1 MKHLKTILFF
11 APVLAILNAN
21 AQLKKQA
28 ITGNVTSISSG
39 APSNPLG
46 TKVPEKINTA
56 DRDSLSVGAT
66 NADKKMPAAEAGLA
80 SQSTNTE
87 SPFKAAVGVKF
98 LWGISATGKYFFKD
112 KHAIEA
118 IFRYRSLGGIVND
131 ITVTA
136 LYQYQRPIADV
147 SGLYWMLGG
156 GAYFGNSSIKNSI
169 LPAEYRDGTGSFY
182 FGIAGVAGL
191 EYKFDGMPIAISAD
205 WMPAINLNGGGFG
218 SENGGIGIKYTF

>member
-1 MKHLKTILFF
+1 MKHLKTILLF

-28 ITGNVTSISSG
+28 ITGNATLLSKS
-39 APSNPLG
+39 APSNSFG
-46 TKVPEKINTA
+46 AKVSGRGNSIEL
-56 DRDSLSVGAT
+56 DSVSVGAT
-66 NADKKMPAAEAGLA
+66 NANKKTSTNEVEHAG
-80 SQSTNTE
+80 QSTNAE
-87 SPFKAAVGVKF
+87 NPYKAAVGIKF

-112 KHAIEA
+112 KHAVEA
-118 IFRYRSLGGIVND
+118 IVRYRSLGGIVND

-147 SGLYWMLGG
+147 DGLYWMLGG
-156 GAYFGNSSIKNSI
+156 GVYFGSSSIKNSI
-169 LPAEYRDGTGSFY
+169 LPDEYRDGNGSFY

-191 EYKFDGMPIAISAD
+191 EYKFKGIPIAVSAD

-218 SENGGIGIKYTF
+218 SENGGIGVKYTF